1 MKIFSNRFFK
11 PVFLIGLLL
20 VFGGCDLI
28 QDTFPE
34 TDEKGK
40 ISCKVN
46 GEQFEAAGNK
56 SIAAMDFIAA
66 EMEREGNTFLLT
78 VVGVSQYD
86 GGGALAVGFKLG
98 GHSLADIQPGTT
110 LTEWNYDESI
120 IGDFEGAMGGV
131 EERTSVNS
139 DEAKYKASSN
149 HADLMSL
156 TVTEFD
162 TLQKKLSGTFYF
174 KAKDQY
180 IGTEIEVTEGVFS
193 NVEWTDKTPVTN

>member
-1 MKIFSNRFFK
+1 MKIFSNVFFK

-34 TDEKGK
+34 SDAKGK
-40 ISCKVN
+40 ISCRVN
-46 GEQFEAAGNK
+46 GEAFEAAGNK
-56 SIAAMDFIAA
+56 SIAAMDFVVA

-78 VVGVSQYD
+78 VVGVSQHD

-98 GHSLADIQPGTT
+98 GYSLADIQAGTT
-110 LTEWNYDESI
+110 LTQWNYDESI
-120 IGDFEGAMGGV
+120 IGDFEGVMGGV
-131 EERTSVNS
+131 EERASANS

-180 IGTEIEVTEGVFS
+180 NGTEVEVTEGKFS
-193 NVEWTDKTPVTN
+193 NLKWTDKESVTD